1 MHRFNIGIRVGIMD
15 KDTIKK
21 TTESLMILVFL
32 VVLVFVTG
40 MMSIITTFR
49 YSTVSGKEVITTV
62 TSSTSN
68 AWMIAA
74 IIFGALLVAALVI
87 FTLRLKKF
95 KSEMK
100 KENSSAEQD

>member
-1 MHRFNIGIRVGIMD
+1 
-15 KDTIKK
+15 
-21 TTESLMILVFL
+21 
-32 VVLVFVTG
+32 
-40 MMSIITTFR
+40 
-49 YSTVSGKEVITTV
+49 
-62 TSSTSN
+62 
-68 AWMIAA
+68 MIAA